1 MIRKTKKLIARMMM
15 VLMLGMAL
23 LPSLS
28 VYADPAIDDA
38 KKKRDETQE
47 QLDEVNATLEELAAE
62 KADIEDEIDE
72 MDDALAEVLGS
83 VEALR
88 IQTENKEAEI
98 YEAELR
104 YEEAVETER
113 AQYEAMKVRIRYM
126 YEQGDTTY
134 AALLMESKGFAD
146 MLSKAEYI
154 EELYEYDRNMLA
166 GYQDTIR
173 EVAELKAKL
182 EEERLELLTVKAE
195 YEQEQAYMEG
205 VIEELKGVAAD
216 YKTRISKAKAK
227 AGEYAKLIAKQNK
240 EIKRLEEEE
249 KKRKEEEARKKRE
262 EEERRR
268 RAAEEALGDTPE
280 SKLVSNGGNTFD
292 VSIIYNSKGSQLGK
306 NIAAYG
312 CKFIGNPYVPGGT
325 SLTNG
330 CDCSGFVFCVYR
342 DFGYTVPRTSY
353 SLRSAGR
360 EVSAADAEPGDVVC
374 YPGHVG
380 IYIGG
385 GMIVHASSKKTGI
398 KVSYMNYRSPITIRR
413 II

>member
-1 MIRKTKKLIARMMM
+1 MRRKMKKMISGM
-15 VLMLGMAL
+15 MAL
-23 LPSLS
+23 MMLCLALVPAFG

-47 QLDEVNATLEELAAE
+47 QLDEVNATLEELAGE
-62 KADIEDEIDE
+62 KAEIEDEIDE

-83 VEALR
+83 VEALK

-104 YEEAVETER
+104 YEEAVETEKS
-113 AQYEAMKVRIRYM
+113 QYEAMKIRIRYM
-126 YEQGDTTY
+126 YEQGDTSYLT
-134 AALLMESKGFAD
+134 LLMEAKGFAD
-146 MLSKAEYI
+146 MLTKADYI
-154 EELYEYDRNMLA
+154 EELYEYDRNMLVS
-166 GYQDTIR
+166 YQDTVK
-173 EVAELKAKL
+173 EVADLKQQL
-182 EEERLELLTVKAE
+182 EDERLELLTIRAE

-216 YKTRISKAKAK
+216 YKTRISRAQAK
-227 AGEYAKLIAKQNK
+227 AGEYAKLIEKQNK

-268 RAAEEALGDTPE
+268 RQAEESLGDAPE
-280 SKLVSNGGNTFD
+280 TNRVSNGNNTFD
-292 VSIIYNSKGSQLGK
+292 VSVIYNSKGSQLGK

-330 CDCSGFVFCVYR
+330 CDCSGFIFSIYK
-342 DFGYTVPRTSY
+342 DFGYSVPRTSY
-353 SLRSAGR
+353 SLRSAGK
-360 EVSAADAEPGDVVC
+360 EVSAANAEPGDVVC

-380 IYIGG
+380 LYIGG
-385 GMIVHASSKKTGI
+385 GMIVHASTQKTGI
-398 KVSYMNYRSPITIRR
+398 KVSYMNYRTPITIRR

>member
-1 MIRKTKKLIARMMM
+1 MFKRMKKIIAAALA
-15 VLMLGMAL
+15 VLMLCSAL
-23 LPSLS
+23 MPAVS

-47 QLDEVNATLEELAAE
+47 QLDEVNATLEELAEEQASV
-62 KADIEDEIDE
+62 EDEIDE
-72 MDDALAEVLGS
+72 MDDALTEIMGS

-113 AQYEAMKVRIRYM
+113 SQYEAMKVRIRYM

-134 AALLMESKGFAD
+134 LALLMESKGFAE
-146 MLSKAEYI
+146 MLTKADYI
-154 EELYEYDRNMLA
+154 EELYEYDRNMLIS
-166 GYQDTIR
+166 YQDTVK
-173 EVAELKAKL
+173 EVAELKAQL
-182 EEERLELLTVKAE
+182 EEERLELLAITAE

-205 VIEELKGVAAD
+205 VISELQAVAAD
-216 YKTRISKAKAK
+216 YKSRISKAKAK
-227 AGEYAKLIAKQNK
+227 AGEYAKLIAQQNK

-249 KKRKEEEARKKRE
+249 RKRKEEEARKKAEEAERKRRE
-262 EEERRR
+262 
-268 RAAEEALGDTPE
+268 AEEALGDAPE
-280 SKLVSNGGNTFD
+280 SGQVSNGNNTFD
-292 VSIIYNSKGSQLGK
+292 ISVIYNSKGSQLGK

-330 CDCSGFVFCVYR
+330 CDCSGFVFSVYKA
-342 DFGYTVPRTSY
+342 FGYTVPRTSY
-353 SLRSAGR
+353 QLRSAGK
-360 EVSAADAEPGDVVC
+360 EVSASNAEPGDVVC

-385 GMIVHASSKKTGI
+385 GMIVHASTQKTGI
-398 KVSYMNYRSPITIRR
+398 KVSYMNYRTPLTIRR

>member
-1 MIRKTKKLIARMMM
+1 MYGKVKKTIAGVMTLI
-15 VLMLGMAL
+15 LLCLIL
-23 LPSLS
+23 LPAFS

-47 QLDEVNATLEELAAE
+47 QLDEVNATLEELAGE
-62 KADIEDEIDE
+62 KAEIEDEIDE
-72 MDDALAEVLGS
+72 MDDALTEIMGS

-113 AQYEAMKVRIRYM
+113 SQYEAMKIRIRYM
-126 YEQGDTTY
+126 YEQGDTSY
-134 AALLMESKGFAD
+134 LALLMESKGFAE
-146 MLSKAEYI
+146 MLTKAEYV
-154 EELYEYDRNMLA
+154 EELYEYDRKMLIS
-166 GYQDTIR
+166 YQDTVQ
-173 EVAELKAKL
+173 EVADLRAQL
-182 EEERLELLTVKAE
+182 EQERLELLAITAE

-216 YKTRISKAKAK
+216 YSSRISKAKAK
-227 AGEYAKLIAKQNK
+227 AGEYAKLIAQQNK

-249 KKRKEEEARKKRE
+249 RKRKEEEARKKRE
-262 EEERRR
+262 AEERRR
-268 RAAEEALGDTPE
+268 REAEDSLGDAPE
-280 SKLVSNGGNTFD
+280 TGIVSNGNNKFD
-292 VSIIYNSKGSQLGK
+292 VSIIYNAKGSQLGK

-312 CKFIGNPYVPGGT
+312 CKFIGNPYVSGGT

-330 CDCSGFVFCVYR
+330 CDCSGFVFSVYKA
-342 DFGYTVPRTSY
+342 FGYTVPRTSY
-353 SLRSAGR
+353 QLRSAGK
-360 EVSAADAEPGDVVC
+360 EVSAANAEPGDVVC

-385 GMIVHASSKKTGI
+385 GMIVHASSQKTGI

>member
-1 MIRKTKKLIARMMM
+1 MITGLMLCM
-15 VLMLGMAL
+15 VLMPAFA
-23 LPSLS
+23 

-38 KKKRDETQE
+38 KKKRDETQD
-47 QLDEVNATLEELAAE
+47 QLDEVNATLEELAEE
-62 KADIEDEIDE
+62 KAGIEDEIDE

-104 YEEAVETER
+104 YDEAVETER
-113 AQYEAMKVRIRYM
+113 NQYEAMKVRIRYM
-126 YEQGDTTY
+126 YEQGDKTY
-134 AALLMESKGFAD
+134 LALLMESKGFAD
-146 MLSKAEYI
+146 MLTKADYI

-166 GYQDTIR
+166 SYQDTVK
-173 EVAELKAKL
+173 EVDELRTQL
-182 EEERLELLTVKAE
+182 EEERLELLALTAE

-205 VIEELKGVAAD
+205 VIEELKSVAAD
-216 YKTRISKAKAK
+216 YRSRINKAKAK
-227 AGEYAKLIAKQNK
+227 AGEYARLIAQQNK

-249 KKRKEEEARKKRE
+249 KKRKAEEARKKAEEEARKRQQAQE
-262 EEERRR
+262 S
-268 RAAEEALGDTPE
+268 LGDAPE
-280 SKLVSNGGNTFD
+280 TNRVSNGNNTFD
-292 VSIIYNSKGSQLGK
+292 VSVIYNSKGSQLGK

-330 CDCSGFVFCVYR
+330 CDCSGFVFSIYK
-342 DFGYTVPRTSY
+342 DFGYSVPRTSY
-353 SLRSAGR
+353 SLRGAGK
-360 EVSAADAEPGDVVC
+360 EVSASNAEPGDVVC

-380 IYIGG
+380 LYIGG
-385 GMIVHASSKKTGI
+385 GMIVHASTQKTGI
-398 KVSYMNYRSPITIRR
+398 KVSYMNYRTPITIRR

>member
-1 MIRKTKKLIARMMM
+1 MVKRFKKIIAAMMTA
-15 VLMLGMAL
+15 VMLLMAL
-23 LPSLS
+23 MPALS

-38 KKKRDETQE
+38 KKKRDEAQE
-47 QLDEVNATLEELAAE
+47 QLDEVNATLEELAEE
-62 KADIEDEIDE
+62 KAGIEDEIDE
-72 MDDALAEVLGS
+72 MDDALTEVLGS

-98 YEAELR
+98 YEAEIR
-104 YEEAVETER
+104 YEEAVETEKS
-113 AQYEAMKVRIRYM
+113 QYEAMKVRIRYM

-134 AALLMESKGFAD
+134 VTLLMESKGFAE
-146 MLSKAEYI
+146 MLTKADYI

-166 GYQDTIR
+166 GYQDTVR
-173 EVAELKAKL
+173 EVAELKQQL
-182 EEERLELLTVKAE
+182 EDERLELLAIKAE

-216 YKTRISKAKAK
+216 YKTRINKAKAK
-227 AGEYAKLIAKQNK
+227 AGEYAKLIEKQNK

-249 KKRKEEEARKKRE
+249 KKRKAEEARKKAE
-262 EEERRR
+262 EEARR
-268 RAAEEALGDTPE
+268 RAEAEASLGDAPE
-280 SKLVSNGGNTFD
+280 TNRVSNGNNTFD

-330 CDCSGFVFCVYR
+330 CDCSGFVYSVYK

-353 SLRSAGR
+353 SLRSAGK
-360 EVSAADAEPGDVVC
+360 EVSAASAEPGDVVC

-385 GMIVHASSKKTGI
+385 GMIVHASTQKTGI
-398 KVSYMNYRSPITIRR
+398 KVSYMNYRTPITIRR